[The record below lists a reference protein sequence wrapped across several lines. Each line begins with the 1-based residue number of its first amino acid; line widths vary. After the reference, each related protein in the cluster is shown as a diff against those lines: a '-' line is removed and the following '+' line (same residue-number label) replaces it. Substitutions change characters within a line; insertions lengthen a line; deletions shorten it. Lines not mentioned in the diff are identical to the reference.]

1 MKWAKFLS
9 LYQEFLRYIHIQYL
23 SPIYSSNILLNTLSL
38 DSNYFVKSIRRYA
51 VYCF

>member
-38 DSNYFVKSIRRYA
+38 DSNFVKSIRRYA